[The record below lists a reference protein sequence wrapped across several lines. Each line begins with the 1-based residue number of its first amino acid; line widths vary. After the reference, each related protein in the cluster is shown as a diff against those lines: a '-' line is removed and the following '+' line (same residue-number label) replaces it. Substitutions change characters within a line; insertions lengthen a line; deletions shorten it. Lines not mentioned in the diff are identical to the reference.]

1 MEDNRKKSIYDSD
14 DISAVIDSSSFPDD
28 ENDYSDFYDHI
39 SVFYRILSFF
49 FIILFLIYIV
59 ISSFKNAKE
68 FNFENFDY
76 IARNFALTLE
86 ELKDDSGYVIEYNID
101 ANRDCAL
108 FGEGLAVCGESWLS
122 IYSATGRLTCSE
134 TFKYK
139 NPQIATSDKFV
150 LIYDFSDF
158 EYSLYN
164 AFGKVYSEEIGEVIR
179 GGAVSDSGYY
189 ALITS
194 SEQYNTAV
202 ELYDDTFSLAYRFNK
217 NQFVTDIDI
226 NDNYLL
232 ITSVSVSSE
241 NSYDMEIHVFDII
254 AQKVLF
260 STLARNNFPLEC
272 GIFAGGFAVI
282 GDNYTSFY
290 DFEGN
295 IKGSFDYEGRAPI
308 DLSLNDGNTVILL
321 RSNSSDAECIS
332 VILDDSC
339 SLRYEHL
346 LSEKVHDVEVCGE
359 WSYYLMNDRL
369 IYTNGNDLYD
379 IPLNDINEGDKLLSL
394 NDKSIYLCTVSKAPL
409 FDLSND

>member
-1 MEDNRKKSIYDSD
+1 MMEFFNLIADFFNSLELVYKVLIIAGASVLVAFIVILCCVLGHKKHKKKKREIREKQEKNKQALDDFMSTPSD
-14 DISAVIDSSSFPDD
+14 GNEELLRRFNGLEQITSEPRID
-28 ENDYSDFYDHI
+28 ENEI
-39 SVFYRILSFF
+39 EEIANERVEQKVEEENVIPSVNKLG
-49 FIILFLIYIV
+49 
-59 ISSFKNAKE
+59 A
-68 FNFENFDY
+68 
-76 IARNFALTLE
+76 
-86 ELKDDSGYVIEYNID
+86 
-101 ANRDCAL
+101 
-108 FGEGLAVCGESWLS
+108 
-122 IYSATGRLTCSE
+122 
-134 TFKYK
+134 
-139 NPQIATSDKFV
+139 
-150 LIYDFSDF
+150 YDFSDF

-232 ITSVSVSSE
+232 ITSVSASSE

-295 IKGSFDYEGRAPI
+295 IIGSFDYEGREPV
-308 DLSLNDGNTVILL
+308 DLSLNDGNTVILF

-379 IPLNDINEGDKLLSL
+379 IPLKDINEGDKLLSL
-394 NDKSIYLCTVSKAPL
+394 DDKSIYLCTVSKAPL
-409 FDLSND
+409 FDLSID